1 MTAAYR
7 SATVWINTAL
17 GCFAEAAERM
27 PEAAF
32 LAEHAAAHDAPRTPA
47 GDLVASVL
55 EREWWKR
62 WPEGR
67 SE

>member
-1 MTAAYR
+1 MNAYR
-7 SATVWINTAL
+7 SAATWIETAL

-32 LAEHAAAHDAPRTPA
+32 LAEHQAAHDAPRTPA

-55 EREWWKR
+55 EREWWRR

-67 SE
+67 ED